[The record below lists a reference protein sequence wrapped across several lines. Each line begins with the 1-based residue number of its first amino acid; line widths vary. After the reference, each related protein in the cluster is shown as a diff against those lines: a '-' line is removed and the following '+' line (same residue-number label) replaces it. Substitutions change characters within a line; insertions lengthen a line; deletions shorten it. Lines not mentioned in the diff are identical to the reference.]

1 MAEIRIP
8 IIVENKGKKTFKD
21 TDNSI
26 KGLNNSFKKL
36 AGVAGIGLSTAA
48 VINFGKQ
55 SVKAFMEDQKAASQ
69 LAIAVKNLGLSF
81 ETPRI
86 EQFISE
92 MSRAS
97 GVADDVL
104 RPSMQKLLQT
114 TNSVAKSQDLL
125 NLALEISR
133 GSGVDFSTVVEDL
146 TKAYV
151 GQTRGLN
158 KYKLGLTQAELK
170 AASFADLQAKLTDQF
185 SGANAAYLETYAG
198 KLGLVTVAA
207 GEAQETIGKG
217 LIDAF
222 TILSSESGNIN
233 DLTDAMNSFAEGTA
247 TAFRN
252 VAVLVS
258 NLDKAMQAGFGL
270 IGVLDRLSGS
280 NLVKIFGG
288 GFGLLGTQGAG
299 SFGGNNAAGMGRQ
312 SEHTGRLGYGASDE
326 AKRKKIEA
334 DRLKIE
340 KERAAL
346 DKKSLDNQKK
356 QNALT
361 KASKTLNLEAI
372 NIEAALKGKISETDR
387 LSLFLQKA
395 ILEGNATLATQLSDQ
410 LDAAIKRNEE
420 LRRSLLSTPKAP
432 NPYEDWKIPA
442 SVLNYTAERLGVSP
456 EMVISNP
463 SAIPTPIEDSLNEL
477 LEAAKAAYDAQIKAD
492 QATAASDA
500 VANQSQTIV
509 KVEIDGQEMTRII
522 TDTQVNDSLSGTFS
536 SVNRFGYKGTVGI
549 G

>member
-1 MAEIRIP
+1 
-8 IIVENKGKKTFKD
+8 
-21 TDNSI
+21 
-26 KGLNNSFKKL
+26 
-36 AGVAGIGLSTAA
+36 
-48 VINFGKQ
+48 
-55 SVKAFMEDQKAASQ
+55 
-69 LAIAVKNLGLSF
+69 
-81 ETPRI
+81 
-86 EQFISE
+86 
-92 MSRAS
+92 
-97 GVADDVL
+97 
-104 RPSMQKLLQT
+104 
-114 TNSVAKSQDLL
+114 
-125 NLALEISR
+125 
-133 GSGVDFSTVVEDL
+133 
-146 TKAYV
+146 
-151 GQTRGLN
+151 
-158 KYKLGLTQAELK
+158 
-170 AASFADLQAKLTDQF
+170 
-185 SGANAAYLETYAG
+185 
-198 KLGLVTVAA
+198 
-207 GEAQETIGKG
+207 
-217 LIDAF
+217 
-222 TILSSESGNIN
+222 
-233 DLTDAMNSFAEGTA
+233 
-247 TAFRN
+247 
-252 VAVLVS
+252 
-258 NLDKAMQAGFGL
+258 
-270 IGVLDRLSGS
+270 
-280 NLVKIFGG
+280 
-288 GFGLLGTQGAG
+288 
-299 SFGGNNAAGMGRQ
+299 MGRE